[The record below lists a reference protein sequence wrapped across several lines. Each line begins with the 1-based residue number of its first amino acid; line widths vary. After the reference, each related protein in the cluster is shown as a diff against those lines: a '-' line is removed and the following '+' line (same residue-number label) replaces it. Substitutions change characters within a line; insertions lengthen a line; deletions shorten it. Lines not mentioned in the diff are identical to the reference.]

1 MRVDALPV
9 EVLGAVAALASAAT
23 WAVTSLL
30 VRRLM
35 PPYTAV
41 GVGAI
46 RSCAA
51 GALMLGAILTW
62 NGPGPLLAIPAG
74 SLILLVVSIVAAI
87 CIGDTAFFESTRRL
101 GLARGMSIS
110 TTYPLVAA
118 LLAAMF
124 LGEALT
130 ARVAVGALLTLGGV
144 LLIVARRAEPG
155 GASADG
161 YWLGVAGATVASVA
175 WGVSAVALKPAL
187 RDVDIVTAQ
196 AVRLPIAGALLFAT
210 PWARGTMSHLRTE
223 RTGLRSLVVLSL
235 LTAMSSVLFVA
246 GLKHAGVAAGTV
258 LSATAPMFAIPLG
271 LVFLRERLSAAP
283 IVGSAVT
290 VAGIAVLQA

>member
-1 MRVDALPV
+1 MVSI
-9 EVLGAVAALASAAT
+9 EVLGAAAALASAAT
-23 WAVTSLL
+23 WAITSLL
-30 VRRLM
+30 VRTLM

-51 GALMLGAILTW
+51 GVLILGMILAR
-62 NGPGPLLAIPAG
+62 NGLGPLLAIPAG
-74 SLILLVVSIVAAI
+74 SLLLLVVSIVAAI
-87 CIGDTAFFESTRRL
+87 CVGDTAFFESTRRL
-101 GLARGMSIS
+101 GLARGMSIA

-118 LLAAMF
+118 VLAAVC

-130 ARVAVGALLTLGGV
+130 VRMAVGALLTLGGV
-144 LLIVARRAEPG
+144 LLIVTRRAEP
-155 GASADG
+155 ADQAADG
-161 YWLGVAGATVASVA
+161 YWRGVVGATVASLA

-210 PWARGTMSHLRTE
+210 PWARGTMTNLRTA
-223 RTGLRSLVVLSL
+223 RTGRRSLVVLSL
-235 LTAMSSVLFVA
+235 LTAVSSVLYVA

-271 LVFLRERLSAAP
+271 LVFLHERLSAGP
-283 IVGSAVT
+283 IMGAVVT
-290 VAGIAVLQA
+290 VAGIAVLQT

>member
-1 MRVDALPV
+1 MLPV
-9 EVLGAVAALASAAT
+9 EMLGAAAALASAAT

-51 GALMLGAILTW
+51 GVLMLGVILIW
-62 NGPGPLLAIPAG
+62 NGPGPLLAIPSG
-74 SLILLVVSIVAAI
+74 SLILLIVSIVAAI
-87 CIGDTAFFESTRRL
+87 CIGDTAFFDSTRRL

-118 LLAAMF
+118 VLATVF

-130 ARVAVGALLTLGGV
+130 VRVAIGALLILGGV
-144 LLIVARRAEPG
+144 LLIVARGAEPG
-155 GASADG
+155 APTDG
-161 YWLGVAGATVASVA
+161 YWLGVAGAAIASVA

-210 PWARGTMSHLRTE
+210 PWARGTLSHLRTE
-223 RTGLRSLVVLSL
+223 RTGLRSLVALSL

-271 LVFLRERLSAAP
+271 LVFLRERPSAAP
-283 IVGSAVT
+283 IVGSAVI

>member
-1 MRVDALPV
+1 MDAFPI
-9 EVLGAVAALASAAT
+9 EVLGAAAALASAAT
-23 WAVTSLL
+23 WAITSLL
-30 VRRLM
+30 VRTLM
-35 PPYTAV
+35 PPYTAA

-51 GALMLGAILTW
+51 GVLMLGAILVS
-62 NGPGPLLAIPAG
+62 NGPGPLLAIPSG
-74 SLILLVVSIVAAI
+74 SLTLLVVSIVAAI

-118 LLAAMF
+118 VLAAVF

-130 ARVAVGALLTLGGV
+130 ARAVVGALLTLGGV
-144 LLIVARRAEPG
+144 LLIVVRRAEPG
-155 GASADG
+155 AAAAEG
-161 YWLGVAGATVASVA
+161 YWLGVAEAVIASVA

-196 AVRLPIAGALLFAT
+196 AVRLPLAGALLFAT
-210 PWARGTMSHLRTE
+210 PWARGTMRHLRTE
-223 RTGLRSLVVLSL
+223 GTGLASLVVLSL
-235 LTAMSSVLFVA
+235 LTALSSVLFVT

-271 LVFLRERLSAAP
+271 LVFLRERLSPAP
-283 IVGSAVT
+283 IVGSAVAI
-290 VAGIAVLQA
+290 AGIAVLQA